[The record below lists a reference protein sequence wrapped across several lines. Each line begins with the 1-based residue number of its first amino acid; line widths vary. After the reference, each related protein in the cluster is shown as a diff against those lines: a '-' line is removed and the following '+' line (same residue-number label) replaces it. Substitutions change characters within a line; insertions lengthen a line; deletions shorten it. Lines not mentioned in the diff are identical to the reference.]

1 MKAAFPENNEED
13 TLLDMLLERVELEG
27 HITMDDL
34 EEIIPHSGSVQEKVE
49 EVVGQLNSQGVD
61 VLYADD
67 EIEIGDDESAPNSD
81 TDLDHSAGFERV
93 PSEDTI
99 SLYLREMSRVPLLNM
114 EQEVNLAKR
123 YEAGKAAREKLIK
136 MNGSC
141 TEKNGVELEHSS
153 WRMDCKPANI

>member
-34 EEIIPHSGSVQEKVE
+34 EEIIPQSGSFQEKVE

-81 TDLDHSAGFERV
+81 TDLDPSAGFERV

-114 EQEVNLAKR
+114 EQEV
-123 YEAGKAAREKLIK
+123 IWPSV
-136 MNGSC
+136 M
-141 TEKNGVELEHSS
+141 
-153 WRMDCKPANI
+153 KPARLRARN